1 MAHPQVGAPPRAHP
15 EQHASFLSEV
25 RTAAEIIPNELYF
38 VSLSKTPTEAPDLTF
53 FCTDKDFL
61 YENFFA
67 DFGPLNLGKLYRY
80 CYALDRRREQAL
92 AEKKVL
98 YHYTAKDQH
107 KRANGAYL
115 IAAYTLLR
123 LHRSVEQSFQPFLG
137 CYPPFTPFRDASFG
151 LCTYTVSVLDCLKG
165 LQKAVRCGFFDVGK
179 FDAQSYEH
187 YEKVENGDWNW
198 IIPGKFLAFSGPH
211 DQRREIN
218 NGLSTLSA
226 HDYAE
231 LFGRLG
237 IKTVVRLNT
246 PCYDR
251 VTFLNAGIKHYD
263 LFFKDGTVPSMPI
276 MNDFFRISET
286 KEPVAIHCK
295 AGLGRTGTL
304 IGAYLMKH
312 HDFSPKEAI
321 SWMRIV
327 RPGSVIGP
335 QQHFLEQI
343 APQMK
348 RLGERYRSKLPSVE
362 RSEAADRMGAPRA
375 HARSPVAKR
384 NNHSRK
390 GSGEKREFLQIVQSR
405 SPPKQ
410 RGHSLSNPYS
420 AASQALVGAG
430 HGQAKHHQFALARS
444 RTPQYNNAQY
454 YRAKAS
460 ASHPTPDF
468 SVSVGAGH
476 NELTARRSN
485 GRMPQLRTSKT
496 VRSTP
501 QFRANNSIHGSVDT
515 AAATATAT
523 ELNQKTSYA
532 DLVVAQ
538 PQSKL
543 RGTSGRPLGSERIG
557 SQQGHRISP
566 SSRRQRKL
574 GDSQGRRMA
583 DRGEKN
589 FLIQP
594 NMNRNY
600 ESMPNLKMGLPL
612 TR

>member
-15 EQHASFLSEV
+15 EQHTSFLSEV

-98 YHYTAKDQH
+98 YVPA
-107 KRANGAYL
+107 
-115 IAAYTLLR
+115 LL
-123 LHRSVEQSFQPFLG
+123 
-137 CYPPFTPFRDASFG
+137 G
-151 LCTYTVSVLDCLKG
+151 LLPA
-165 LQKAVRCGFFDVGK
+165 KAVRCGFFDVGK

-420 AASQALVGAG
+420 AASQALVGG
-430 HGQAKHHQFALARS
+430 HL
-444 RTPQYNNAQY
+444 
-454 YRAKAS
+454 
-460 ASHPTPDF
+460 D
-468 SVSVGAGH
+468 
-476 NELTARRSN
+476 
-485 GRMPQLRTSKT
+485 
-496 VRSTP
+496 
-501 QFRANNSIHGSVDT
+501 
-515 AAATATAT
+515 
-523 ELNQKTSYA
+523 
-532 DLVVAQ
+532 
-538 PQSKL
+538 
-543 RGTSGRPLGSERIG
+543 
-557 SQQGHRISP
+557 
-566 SSRRQRKL
+566 
-574 GDSQGRRMA
+574 
-583 DRGEKN
+583 
-589 FLIQP
+589 
-594 NMNRNY
+594 
-600 ESMPNLKMGLPL
+600 
-612 TR
+612 